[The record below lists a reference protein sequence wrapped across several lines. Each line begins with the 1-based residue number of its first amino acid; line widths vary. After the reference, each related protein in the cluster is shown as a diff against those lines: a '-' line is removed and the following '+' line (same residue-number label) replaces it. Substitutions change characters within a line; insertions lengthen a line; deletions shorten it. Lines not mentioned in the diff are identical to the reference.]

1 MERVL
6 VVKAHGISVT
16 DEAYSLN
23 TEPGS
28 VFICLEGS
36 VYVESSD
43 YPKDVC
49 PDHSFLQLSCP
60 LIGLASQT
68 DTLVVLLNKV
78 ERCGVLFSS
87 WRHFPCRD
95 TSMATPSLSSVSL
108 SIANSAMLKEV
119 MICLREKNGGTLK
132 HKHR

>member
-1 MERVL
+1 MGEGCHLERVL

-68 DTLVVLLNKV
+68 DTLVVLWKDVVFYSPAGDIFHAGIQAWPRQAFLLS
-78 ERCGVLFSS
+78 LFQ
-87 WRHFPCRD
+87 
-95 TSMATPSLSSVSL
+95 
-108 SIANSAMLKEV
+108 
-119 MICLREKNGGTLK
+119 
-132 HKHR
+132 